1 MNLANTLVV
10 SPNGFG
16 FRSDTGEVFRLNA
29 TAREVLAWL
38 EEGESES
45 AIAQRLAQRHD
56 LPLLRIRTDLSSFL
70 EHLENLNILH
80 RHEHQ

>member
-1 MNLANTLVV
+1 MNISNSLVV

-29 TAREVLAWL
+29 TACDVLAWL
-38 EEGESES
+38 EEGEDEPS
-45 AIAQRLAQRHD
+45 IAQRLVQRHD
-56 LPLLRIRTDLSSFL
+56 LPLLRIRADLSSFL

-80 RHEHQ
+80 RHENQ